1 MKLFFLSRLD
11 KNSTTAKYKKRGV
24 RLISKMAQDLNT
36 NTKRAEKYARAWTV
50 SLDYV
55 STSMPDFTSVI
66 GALTADGR
74 GQINGDV
81 ENFV

>member
-1 MKLFFLSRLD
+1 
-11 KNSTTAKYKKRGV
+11 
-24 RLISKMAQDLNT
+24 MAQDLNT

>member
-1 MKLFFLSRLD
+1 
-11 KNSTTAKYKKRGV
+11 
-24 RLISKMAQDLNT
+24 MAQDLNI

-55 STSMPDFTSVI
+55 TSMPDFTSVI